1 MEVVDEQP
9 SRRRARSELSQ
20 DSGPRILDGAVGGV
34 IEDLDELKESLGSE
48 ESRPSTRST
57 MAEGRLRSNT
67 SVEETTGTSVPSI
80 TSAIGMSSR
89 LAMKGPEGAT
99 ELSRSTTK

>member
-9 SRRRARSELSQ
+9 SRRRARSESTQ

-34 IEDLDELKESLGSE
+34 IEDLDEMKESSGSE

-57 MAEGRLRSNT
+57 VIEGGLRSNA
-67 SVEETTGTSVPSI
+67 SVDATTGTSVPSI
-80 TSAIGMSSR
+80 TSAIRISSR